1 MERIVEVNQDFLTPR
16 LEREQAKEE
25 LMHAYKRV
33 LDSKVLVSMMDG
45 SRLVGSATRAS
56 VSEGPSSF
64 VLLHFPLTLQ
74 GKEMDE

>member
-1 MERIVEVNQDFLTPR
+1 MTEEDYLETKASFLKQKQKQMEMERIVEVNQDFLTPR

-45 SRLVGSATRAS
+45 SRLVGSAE
-56 VSEGPSSF
+56 SEW
-64 VLLHFPLTLQ
+64 
-74 GKEMDE
+74 